1 MFMVALFII
10 TKTVNNQSVLHLVD
24 RQAVVRWHS
33 GTPLRKTST
42 LRTRATTQ
50 GLHASPPTN
59 SARFRGHSAG
69 SAARPITPAGT

>member
-24 RQAVVRWHS
+24 RQAVVRLHS
-33 GTPLRKTST
+33 GTRLHKTST

-50 GLHASPPTN
+50 GTPHITADGRGPIQRPQRRLRR
-59 SARFRGHSAG
+59 SA
-69 SAARPITPAGT
+69 P

>member
-24 RQAVVRWHS
+24 RQAVVRLHS
-33 GTPLRKTST
+33 GTRLHKTST

-50 GLHASPPTN
+50 GTPHKPP
-59 SARFRGHSAG
+59 S
-69 SAARPITPAGT
+69 